1 MKRKLKKKK
10 RHKWSDDSLFNT
22 QDCFKTT
29 TTTKTK
35 TKTKEKK
42 RLDCK
47 NRLNNNNNTDIMEE
61 GLRDPIWV

>member
-1 MKRKLKKKK
+1 LKKKK

-42 RLDCK
+42 KKIGVEMKL
-47 NRLNNNNNTDIMEE
+47 
-61 GLRDPIWV
+61 PQ